1 MTRPPEPPP
10 EPPPTPPAQERQPQ
24 IEPVEYLRTIGVA
37 MLIGIPAALVAAVFL
52 QIVHLLEHWLWT
64 DLPESMNT
72 DGPPTWLIV
81 FLPMVGGLLTA
92 LARTAL
98 PGDGGHS
105 PLVGIGGGVTPL
117 AYAPGIALAALAGL
131 AFGAVIGPEAPLI
144 ALGSVTGVAGAR
156 LFRARATATALTASA
171 GSFSAVSAVFGGPLV
186 ASVLL
191 LEGGAALGSSLVA
204 ALLPGLASACV
215 GYLIFEGLGHWSGLQ
230 AAALDV
236 PGLPAYDGVQVSELV
251 SALLV
256 GIGTALLIQA
266 IRLVALRTRTVS
278 RPRGV
283 WLPLGVGGLAV
294 GLLAALG
301 VALGADYSEVL
312 FSGQSAVPILVTES
326 SAGVLVVILATK
338 GLAYAVSLGCG
349 FRGGPVFPAIALG
362 LTLAMFPVLWWDA
375 SPTAAVAI
383 GAAAGMA
390 AMTRLPFSGVLFG
403 TLLVG
408 TGSLDVVPV
417 AGLAAVFAWLVTAA
431 LRKRFEPE
439 PAPGAEVHRAA

>member
-1 MTRPPEPPP
+1 MTSQPERPPA
-10 EPPPTPPAQERQPQ
+10 PATEAAHPQ
-24 IEPVEYLRTIGVA
+24 IEPREYLRTIGVA
-37 MLIGIPAALVAAVFL
+37 MVIGIPAALVAAVFL
-52 QIVHLLEHWLWT
+52 QIVHWLEHWLWT

-72 DGPPTWLIV
+72 DGPPAWLIV
-81 FLPMVGGLLTA
+81 LLPLVGGLLVA
-92 LARTAL
+92 LARAVL
-98 PGDGGHS
+98 PGDGGH
-105 PLVGIGGGVTPL
+105 PPIQGIGGGVTPVE
-117 AYAPGIALAALAGL
+117 YAPGIALAALAGL

-186 ASVLL
+186 ASMLL
-191 LEGGAALGSSLVA
+191 LEGGAALGGSLVA

-236 PGLPAYDGVQVSELV
+236 PGLPAYDGVQVSDLA
-251 SALLV
+251 SAVLV
-256 GIGTALLIQA
+256 GVATAVAIQA
-266 IRLVALRTRTVS
+266 IRLLALRTLKVS
-278 RPRGV
+278 RPHGL
-283 WLPLGVGGLAV
+283 WIPLGLGGLAT

-301 VALGADYSEVL
+301 VALGADYSEIL
-312 FSGQSAVPILVTES
+312 FSGQSAVPVLVTET
-326 SAGVLVVILATK
+326 SAAVLLVILLTK
-338 GLAYAVSLGCG
+338 ALAYAVALGCG

-362 LTLAMFPVLWWDA
+362 LTLAMFPVLWWGS
-375 SPTAAVAI
+375 SPTVAVAI

-408 TGSLDVVPV
+408 TGNLDVVPV
-417 AGLAAVFAWLVTAA
+417 AGLAAVFAWLVTVAM
-431 LRKRFEPE
+431 RQRFEPE
-439 PAPGAEVHRAA
+439 TAVGAQAAAAA